1 MAGHARYTAVL
12 DACVLYSI
20 AMTDALL
27 SLATAGL
34 YAAKWTTRIEDEW
47 IRALENSRPDLAG
60 RLDVRRDCMRAAVP
74 DWEFATALERAGL
87 PATADRLREAAE
99 LI

>member
-20 AMTDALL
+20 AITDALL

-34 YAAKWTTRIEDEW
+34 YAAKWTTRIEVEW
-47 IRALENSRPDLAG
+47 IRGRTTVIAIGDRSTSLASQLG
-60 RLDVRRDCMRAAVP
+60 SCDTAEWYHEPRQVWVTGQTSGGEAV
-74 DWEFATALERAGL
+74 
-87 PATADRLREAAE
+87 
-99 LI
+99 